1 MVSVTFFILGIIMF
15 PLLQM
20 FRGTFKQSTQ
30 AFISPTTN
38 ILLFLESSCIVVQAR
53 ICMLEQLHSNEES
66 MKGRI
71 ISLVY
76 PCLAEIFNQYFSRKV
91 LSYLNGICPTKKMSC
106 IGKYRRN
113 LIFLEETSRYLSYW
127 AGYAILDGS
136 ITMVAMTSKLASPT
150 LLFWIHNIL
159 AFAFIDVF
167 YGLYVPLNMKLP
179 SEKVLYHGPRFQLI
193 TASKG
198 LEPRRYL
205 EVGWREETGSVEPST
220 PPTSPLTLPSKFTTV
235 SGLTVWQ
242 VIKFENATSTII
254 DTIYSTN
261 HLDFFIS

>member
-1 MVSVTFFILGIIMF
+1 
-15 PLLQM
+15 
-20 FRGTFKQSTQ
+20 
-30 AFISPTTN
+30 
-38 ILLFLESSCIVVQAR
+38 
-53 ICMLEQLHSNEES
+53 

-193 TASKG
+193 TASKD

-242 VIKFENATSTII
+242 VIKFENATSIII
-254 DTIYSTN
+254 DTIFNNPSGLFHFIILILMFQEEYQMVNIEEELKPRRRRVTKYSSCSSELSRLTN
-261 HLDFFIS
+261 LERNIFCRLNQVTTSYAQ